1 MSIRFFNNERARLEQ
16 PYVTVDTQGR
26 LYLNKYTQEL
36 FGCVNMS
43 CLLLVGYDPVN
54 KRLAL
59 AKPDVVKVADTQPY
73 KFSGKRSYASCKAFL
88 EKEGL
93 MPKDKAV
100 RYLFDGEA
108 TPKGTFIFRRENA
121 IAADEP
127 AKGAKKPEAPK
138 SLSKKQQERLVKEE
152 AAAKQE
158 TAAAKPVVD
167 LSKEKKEGA
176 K

>member
-36 FGCVNMS
+36 FGCVGTS

-93 MPKDKAV
+93 MPKEKAV

-108 TPKGTFIFRRENA
+108 TPAGTFIFRKENA
-121 IAADEP
+121 VAADEP
-127 AKGAKKPEAPK
+127 AKGAKKPDSAAKP
-138 SLSKKQQERLVKEE
+138 LSKKEKQRLAAEE
-152 AAAKQE
+152 AAAKKE
-158 TAAAKPVVD
+158 TAAAKPVIN
-167 LSKEKKEGA
+167 LKKEGA